1 MQYSATQYALF
12 SSMMLL
18 APKWIAGFSGRF
30 VDANSY
36 TEFFI
41 GTAMLGLPVL
51 LLVALVM
58 RMKTPA
64 SAMPASA
71 DSYQNK
77 SD

>member
-1 MQYSATQYALF
+1 
-12 SSMMLL
+12 MMLL

-58 RMKTPA
+58 RMKTPS
-64 SAMPASA
+64 SAIPASA
-71 DSYQNK
+71 SSYQNN
-77 SD
+77 SL